1 MFSVS
6 CLDQLHDKRRGG
18 THKKPVRP
26 RQTRT
31 FVVQTADRQTRYHSP
46 LLLIY
51 GSSVRITDFSISR
64 LPRIAFGPGTLA
76 GLPAIARQ
84 FGTHALLVTGAGS
97 LKRSPFWP
105 AVTAGLNAQGISWL
119 HLSVPGEPSP
129 QMVDEAVRAL
139 CEESI
144 DVVIGIGGG
153 SALDAA
159 KAIAGL
165 LKPGNSVMD
174 HLEGVGPE
182 LSYAG
187 PATPFIAVPTTAGTG
202 SEATKNAV
210 LSVQGPDGFKKSF
223 RDEKLVAEVALVD
236 PDLLA
241 TSPPVV
247 IAANG
252 MDAFTQLLESYVS
265 SRAAPLTDSL
275 AWGGMKAARDGLLA
289 LYANAGDAAA
299 RERMAYAALVSGITL
314 AQVGLGSVHGLAA
327 PLGAFFPIPH
337 GVACGTLVA
346 TATRANIE
354 ALHLRDP
361 EHPALEKYAQVGRL
375 LSRQGQLDRKAAHA
389 ALIDTLEIWTG
400 ALQLPPL
407 THYGVTPA
415 DIPRIVANSRGSSM
429 KTNPVALDD
438 AEIAAILAARI

>member
-1 MFSVS
+1 M
-6 CLDQLHDKRRGG
+6 
-18 THKKPVRP
+18 
-26 RQTRT
+26 
-31 FVVQTADRQTRYHSP
+31 
-46 LLLIY
+46 
-51 GSSVRITDFSISR
+51 TDFSLSR
-64 LPRIAFGPGTLA
+64 LPRIEFGAGSLAKLPG
-76 GLPAIARQ
+76 IARGY
-84 FGTHALLVTGAGS
+84 GTHALLVTGAGS
-97 LKRSPFWP
+97 LKSSSFWP
-105 AVTAGLNAQGISWL
+105 AVTAGFQAQSINWQ
-119 HLSVPGEPSP
+119 HLAIPGEPSP
-129 QMVDEAVRAL
+129 QMVDEAVRAFRN
-139 CEESI
+139 ESI

-182 LSYAG
+182 LRYGG

-210 LSVQGPDGFKKSF
+210 LSVQGEDGFKKSF

-241 TSPPVV
+241 TCPPAV

-275 AWGGMKAARDGLLA
+275 AWGGMKSARDGLLA
-289 LYANAGDAAA
+289 LYADAGNAAA
-299 RERMAYAALVSGITL
+299 REQMAYAALVSGITL

-346 TATRANIE
+346 AATRINIE
-354 ALHLRDP
+354 ALRSREP
-361 EHPALEKYAQVGRL
+361 AHPALEKYALVGRL
-375 LSRQGQLDRKAAHA
+375 LSKQGQLDQMAAHD
-389 ALIDTLEIWTG
+389 ALIGTLNTWTLELG
-400 ALQLPPL
+400 LPALS
-407 THYGVTPA
+407 HYGVREA

-429 KTNPVALDD
+429 KTNPVRLDD
-438 AEIAAILAARI
+438 EEIATILAARL